1 MNAPVASYEVTG
13 IVLRAAAKLG
23 ISLPEVR
30 INSEV
35 RRARLTH
42 EAAEAMFEFIAG
54 YAMLLEG
61 FIGDR
66 LTGGI
71 HEPEDIAD
79 LVRLFPED
87 LRASLLRELI
97 VQFGFIR

>member
-13 IVLRAAAKLG
+13 IVLRAAAQLG
-23 ISLPEVR
+23 IWLPDVR
-30 INSEV
+30 INRKV
-35 RRARLTH
+35 RRARLTRA
-42 EAAEAMFEFIAG
+42 AAEAMFEFIAG

-61 FIGDR
+61 FSSDR
-66 LTGGI
+66 LTVGI
-71 HEPEDIAD
+71 YEPDDIAA